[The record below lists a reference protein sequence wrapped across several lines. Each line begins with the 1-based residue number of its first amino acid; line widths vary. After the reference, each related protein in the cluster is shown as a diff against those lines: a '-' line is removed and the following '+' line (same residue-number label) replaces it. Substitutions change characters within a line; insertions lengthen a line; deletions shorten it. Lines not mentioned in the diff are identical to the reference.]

1 LRLIAAAAVL
11 VASMLTATGVS
22 TACSKQAKAFAVL
35 MDIAPE
41 QTGHFAYWAIA
52 DLNEDEDLWP
62 IYDGFKNSSDAHQL
76 EELVEV
82 LAIVKDSARIL
93 GSDNAAM
100 LEAPVTV
107 LRAKFDTKYVE
118 GRLKTLEYSRSTHS
132 NVDIWIAGDGQPYRP
147 VALLSGKML
156 IGNVSELKLCID
168 TAKNKA
174 DSFYDN
180 PHIRVLANRLPKGIV
195 VDVHR
200 TSAFSTVSY
209 AELVAY
215 GKSYSKVKSDLLKVT
230 AVYLFGD
237 GKAAGTA
244 LEPIKENLSVGFRD
258 VKVDRD
264 DNLVIATG
272 KISISDFAQS
282 LEF

>member
-1 LRLIAAAAVL
+1 MRLIAAAAIL
-11 VASMLTATGVS
+11 VTSMLAVTGVS
-22 TACSKQAKAFAVL
+22 TACSKQAKPFAIL
-35 MDIAPE
+35 MDVAPE
-41 QTGHFAYWAIA
+41 QTSHFAYWAIA

-62 IYDGFKNSSDAHQL
+62 IYDGFKNSSDARQL

-100 LEAPVTV
+100 LESPVTV
-107 LRAKFDTKYVE
+107 LRGKFDTKYVE
-118 GRLKTLEYSRSTHS
+118 GRLETLEYSRSAYK
-132 NVDIWIAGDGQPYRP
+132 NVDIWIAGNGQPYRP
-147 VALLSGKML
+147 VAVLSGNML

-180 PHIRVLANRLPKGIV
+180 PYIRVLADELPKGIV

-200 TSAFSTVSY
+200 TSAFSTESY

-237 GKAAGTA
+237 GQAAGTA
-244 LEPIKENLSVGFRD
+244 LEPIKENLSVGFQN

-264 DNLVIATG
+264 DNLVVATG
-272 KISISDFAQS
+272 KISIADFAQS

>member
-1 LRLIAAAAVL
+1 LRLIAAALVL
-11 VASMLTATGVS
+11 VTSMLAVTGVGA
-22 TACSKQAKAFAVL
+22 ACSKKTNPVTVL
-35 MDIAPE
+35 MGIAPE

-62 IYDGFKNSSDAHQL
+62 IYDGFKNSSDAPQL

-93 GSDNAAM
+93 GSDNAAT

-107 LRAKFDTKYVE
+107 FRAKFDTKYVE
-118 GRLKTLEYSRSTHS
+118 GRLETLEYSRSAYR
-132 NVDIWIAGDGQPYRP
+132 NVDIWIAGNGQPYRP

-180 PHIRVLANRLPKGIV
+180 PYIRILANRLPKGIV

-200 TSAFSTVSY
+200 TSASSAQSY

-215 GKSYSKVKSDLLKVT
+215 GKSYSKVKGDLLKVT

>member
-62 IYDGFKNSSDAHQL
+62 IYDGFKNSSDAHQF

-82 LAIVKDSARIL
+82 LAIVKDSASIL

-118 GRLKTLEYSRSTHS
+118 GRLETLEYSRSAHR
-132 NVDIWIAGDGQPYRP
+132 NVDIWIAGNGQPYRP

-156 IGNVSELKLCID
+156 IGSVSELKLCID
-168 TAKNKA
+168 TAKNKT

-180 PHIRVLANRLPKGIV
+180 PHIRVLASRLPKGVV

-200 TSAFSTVSY
+200 ATASSADSY

-230 AVYLFGD
+230 AVYLFGNS
-237 GKAAGTA
+237 KAAGTA
-244 LEPIKENLSVGFRD
+244 LESVKENLSVGFQD

>member
-1 LRLIAAAAVL
+1 MRLIAAAAIL
-11 VASMLTATGVS
+11 VTSMLAVTGVS
-22 TACSKQAKAFAVL
+22 TACSKKTKSFAIL
-35 MDIAPE
+35 MDVAPE
-41 QTGHFAYWAIA
+41 QTSHFAYWAIA

-100 LEAPVTV
+100 LESPVTV
-107 LRAKFDTKYVE
+107 LRGKFDTKYVE
-118 GRLKTLEYSRSTHS
+118 GRLETLEYSRSAYK
-132 NVDIWIAGDGQPYRP
+132 NVDIWIAGNGQPYRP
-147 VALLSGKML
+147 VAVLSGNML

-180 PHIRVLANRLPKGIV
+180 PYIRVLADELPKGIV

-200 TSAFSTVSY
+200 TSAFSTESY

-237 GKAAGTA
+237 GQAAGTA
-244 LEPIKENLSVGFRD
+244 LEPIKENLSVGFQN

-264 DNLVIATG
+264 DNLVVATG
-272 KISISDFAQS
+272 KISIADFAQS

>member
-1 LRLIAAAAVL
+1 MLAV
-11 VASMLTATGVS
+11 TGVS
-22 TACSKQAKAFAVL
+22 TACSKQAKPFAIL
-35 MDIAPE
+35 MDVAPE
-41 QTGHFAYWAIA
+41 QTSHFAYWAIA

-62 IYDGFKNSSDAHQL
+62 IYDGFKNSSDARQL

-100 LEAPVTV
+100 LESPVTV
-107 LRAKFDTKYVE
+107 LRGKFDTKYVE
-118 GRLKTLEYSRSTHS
+118 GRLETLEYSRSAYK
-132 NVDIWIAGDGQPYRP
+132 NVDIWIAGNGQPYRP
-147 VALLSGKML
+147 VALLSGNML

-180 PHIRVLANRLPKGIV
+180 PYIRVLADELPKGIV

-200 TSAFSTVSY
+200 TSAFSTESY

-237 GKAAGTA
+237 GQAAGTA
-244 LEPIKENLSVGFRD
+244 LEPIKENLSVGFQN

-264 DNLVIATG
+264 DNLVVATG
-272 KISISDFAQS
+272 KISIADFAQS